1 MAEGGIDHAVQ
12 LRLRE
17 GDLTLAGALRAER
30 VQLAADAG
38 ALRLQGA
45 TLDARAAEGGVVRL
59 MAAGDLVLDVTSR
72 IDARSTAMG
81 ASGGDVLLASA
92 NGRVQPQAGAT
103 VDARGDDAGDG
114 RVVLRA
120 ARSADGTT
128 LQVGPLQP
136 ADLQAGEVVLEA
148 VRVYRQVT
156 VDSETRDIATIGS
169 GSSALVGSGTARS
182 GQLGQASVLAD
193 SNAFMA
199 SAAGALGTLGVGS
212 ADRGRVSLR
221 AGVEV
226 QAAGNLSV
234 VSDWTLQGARAG
246 GEAGLLTLR
255 AAGDLAING
264 SISDGFASAAA
275 NAALSS
281 NATAWSYRLAAG
293 ADLAAADPLATGSG
307 DSGSLSI
314 AAGRTV
320 RTGAGS
326 IDLAAAQNMRFAA
339 GSGSTSAGQAYVAG
353 ALRTG
358 TDADA
363 ANALFAGHAAA
374 ARPTFTERGGR
385 LTLQA
390 GRDIEAPEASQLV
403 THWLWRSG
411 VLPATGA
418 DQGLYARSAHL
429 GWWSQFAQFQQTLG
443 AFGGGS
449 IRVRAGRDVV
459 NLQAMA
465 STAGWADSRVPAD
478 ATLRTIGGGEIDVAA
493 GRDLRGGQFLTGRGT
508 GRLEAQGAIT
518 GEASNQAVD
527 EPVLAQMGGASWR
540 VSGREGVTVNPAF
553 NPTAAPVPS
562 ANSRAPVSGFFY
574 TWGDGAAQTL
584 LSAGGDVTLSNALIS
599 EASLARFS
607 FASITDTRAAYR
619 IMPASLAALAL
630 GGEVRLLPS
639 DGFGAIMFPEALGRL
654 AVWADADVRLGVGSG
669 SPNLTMSDA
678 AVSAWPDFRRL
689 VAGSG
694 FTAFSSLINNSLAG
708 TLAGTGLHAGDP
720 DPARIHAGG
729 SLLQNTDATWVL
741 PKPARVSAGDDVLS
755 LRLLAQNLADG
766 DRTTVTA
773 GRNFIADAQ
782 GVVELGGP
790 GVLDVRAGREVDLG
804 SSVGLR
810 TIGNQRTA
818 SLPARGADIRLAAA
832 AAPTLELAVFEA
844 SYLGDSPRGAQY
856 RGKLRDYVRAAL
868 AEPTLD
874 EAQAWAQFQRFP
886 AEAQRGFAQGV
897 IAAEFGA
904 VYLGDA
910 PVTPDGVTASL
921 RAAFDRRK
929 ADLLAAGEAAL
940 AAGTRI
946 VLPGREVLA
955 GAELAAYLA
964 RIRGL
969 VFEGLELTGTI
980 AERQRSLEAT
990 RTGWRDAVAGS
1001 LGGTAAE
1008 LDALAAAQPD
1018 APRARAWREGLAQR
1032 SGSLFDQYREQVLE
1046 AETASAA
1053 KAASAFGRLSLPMRL
1068 ALFDEGFRVAEL
1080 AGAGSFVPQPVW
1092 PGATPVLRHSGALE
1106 MTQSAV
1112 ITERGGDISLVNP
1125 GGGINVGLKVSG
1137 SSSSPKGVIA
1147 LGGGNVFGF
1156 ARDDFQVNTQRVF
1169 IVGQGDMTIWSS
1181 RGDIDSGRGAN
1192 TAVGAPPLAPRRS
1205 IDGVV
1210 FEIPAT
1216 TTGSGLGIVPDIN
1229 GRTAGTIGLFPAF
1242 GEILALD
1249 AFIRAP
1255 SILLAAQAVGG
1266 DVTLGGAVGGSG
1278 AVVAPPPAAV
1288 STPPGNSSETRT
1300 AAAASTAG
1308 GEAARERSSLLT
1320 VELLGMG
1327 PGEPCEG
1334 LTGAQLAECQRR
1346 LAEQPPRERR

>member
-465 STAGWADSRVPAD
+465 STAGWADSRVPAVD
-478 ATLRTIGGGEIDVAA
+478 A
-493 GRDLRGGQFLTGRGT
+493 
-508 GRLEAQGAIT
+508 
-518 GEASNQAVD
+518 
-527 EPVLAQMGGASWR
+527 
-540 VSGREGVTVNPAF
+540 
-553 NPTAAPVPS
+553 
-562 ANSRAPVSGFFY
+562 
-574 TWGDGAAQTL
+574 
-584 LSAGGDVTLSNALIS
+584 
-599 EASLARFS
+599 
-607 FASITDTRAAYR
+607 
-619 IMPASLAALAL
+619 
-630 GGEVRLLPS
+630 
-639 DGFGAIMFPEALGRL
+639 
-654 AVWADADVRLGVGSG
+654 
-669 SPNLTMSDA
+669 
-678 AVSAWPDFRRL
+678 
-689 VAGSG
+689 
-694 FTAFSSLINNSLAG
+694 
-708 TLAGTGLHAGDP
+708 
-720 DPARIHAGG
+720 
-729 SLLQNTDATWVL
+729 
-741 PKPARVSAGDDVLS
+741 
-755 LRLLAQNLADG
+755 
-766 DRTTVTA
+766 
-773 GRNFIADAQ
+773 IA
-782 GVVELGGP
+782 
-790 GVLDVRAGREVDLG
+790 
-804 SSVGLR
+804 
-810 TIGNQRTA
+810 
-818 SLPARGADIRLAAA
+818 
-832 AAPTLELAVFEA
+832 
-844 SYLGDSPRGAQY
+844 
-856 RGKLRDYVRAAL
+856 
-868 AEPTLD
+868 
-874 EAQAWAQFQRFP
+874 
-886 AEAQRGFAQGV
+886 
-897 IAAEFGA
+897 
-904 VYLGDA
+904 
-910 PVTPDGVTASL
+910 
-921 RAAFDRRK
+921 
-929 ADLLAAGEAAL
+929 
-940 AAGTRI
+940 
-946 VLPGREVLA
+946 
-955 GAELAAYLA
+955 
-964 RIRGL
+964 
-969 VFEGLELTGTI
+969 
-980 AERQRSLEAT
+980 
-990 RTGWRDAVAGS
+990 
-1001 LGGTAAE
+1001 
-1008 LDALAAAQPD
+1008 
-1018 APRARAWREGLAQR
+1018 
-1032 SGSLFDQYREQVLE
+1032 
-1046 AETASAA
+1046 
-1053 KAASAFGRLSLPMRL
+1053 
-1068 ALFDEGFRVAEL
+1068 
-1080 AGAGSFVPQPVW
+1080 
-1092 PGATPVLRHSGALE
+1092 
-1106 MTQSAV
+1106 
-1112 ITERGGDISLVNP
+1112 
-1125 GGGINVGLKVSG
+1125 
-1137 SSSSPKGVIA
+1137 
-1147 LGGGNVFGF
+1147 
-1156 ARDDFQVNTQRVF
+1156 
-1169 IVGQGDMTIWSS
+1169 
-1181 RGDIDSGRGAN
+1181 
-1192 TAVGAPPLAPRRS
+1192 
-1205 IDGVV
+1205 
-1210 FEIPAT
+1210 
-1216 TTGSGLGIVPDIN
+1216 
-1229 GRTAGTIGLFPAF
+1229 
-1242 GEILALD
+1242 
-1249 AFIRAP
+1249 
-1255 SILLAAQAVGG
+1255 
-1266 DVTLGGAVGGSG
+1266 
-1278 AVVAPPPAAV
+1278 
-1288 STPPGNSSETRT
+1288 
-1300 AAAASTAG
+1300 
-1308 GEAARERSSLLT
+1308 
-1320 VELLGMG
+1320 
-1327 PGEPCEG
+1327 
-1334 LTGAQLAECQRR
+1334 
-1346 LAEQPPRERR
+1346 